1 MRKTIGTLTSFVL
14 LSSLFVAC
22 GGDKNTTDTTTAGT
36 DTTEPAE
43 QLDLLS
49 REELYK
55 STLFETLEDANKE
68 PEKVYRL
75 KLKPQDLG
83 KFPEAVFKMVNLQEL
98 TITGNKIEEL
108 PAQISDLKKLEYL
121 RLGGNPIK
129 EVPASIGNLHYLK
142 EFELN
147 NAKLATSGYPSSIA
161 NLKKLE
167 KFTCVSCD
175 LTKFP
180 VEITQLP
187 NLKDINLNSNAIA
200 SIPAEI
206 GNLANLEELGL
217 MFNKA
222 TALPAEI
229 GKLSKLKRLLLTST
243 PIAALPESIGDL
255 TSLSDLAVSKNNLS
269 SLPATMSK
277 MTALKSLAIGENKAM
292 DYAQA
297 LTVVNTIPNLE
308 SLNMGSM
315 KGMNANTSLPQEI
328 AACSVK
334 RLDLAFNVFNN
345 PDADFALLAKMPNLN
360 NLSLFSCKLK
370 SVPKPLYGMD
380 KLTYLSLSSN
390 KEIPKA
396 EFDKLVKALPKA
408 NIPDIYK

>member
-1 MRKTIGTLTSFVL
+1 MRKTIGTVTSFVL

-22 GGDKNTTDTTTAGT
+22 GGDKTTDGGT
-36 DTTEPAE
+36 DTTEPE
-43 QLDLLS
+43 
-49 REELYK
+49 EELELLDRTALYK
-55 STLFETLEDANKE
+55 TTLFESLEDANKE

-83 KFPEAVFKMVNLQEL
+83 KFPEDVLKMVNLQEL

-108 PAQISDLKKLEYL
+108 PAQISNLKKLEYL
-121 RLGGNPIK
+121 KLGGNPIK
-129 EVPASIGNLHYLK
+129 EVPASIGDLRYLK

-147 NAKLATSGYPSSIA
+147 SAKLATSGYPASIA
-161 NLKKLE
+161 KLKKLE
-167 KFTCVSCD
+167 KFTCVSCG

-187 NLKDINLNSNAIA
+187 NLKDINLNSNAIP

-229 GKLSKLKRLLLTST
+229 GKLAKLKRLLLTST
-243 PIAALPESIGDL
+243 PIEALPESIGDL
-255 TSLSDLAVSKNNLS
+255 AALNDLAVSKNNLKT
-269 SLPATMSK
+269 LPATMSK
-277 MTALKSLAIGENKAM
+277 MTALRSLAIGGNIAM

-297 LTVVNTIPNLE
+297 ITVVNTIASLQ

-315 KGMNANTSLPQEI
+315 KGMGKNASLPQEI
-328 AACSVK
+328 AACPVQ
-334 RLDLAFNVFNN
+334 RLDLGFNVFND
-345 PDADFALLAKMPNLN
+345 PEADFALLAQMPNLN
-360 NLSLFSCKLK
+360 NLSLFSCKLTA
-370 SVPKPLYGMD
+370 VPKPLFGMK

-396 EFDKLVKALPKA
+396 QFDKLVKGLPDA